1 MEPFFL
7 IVAARRVANCLLYSS
22 YTARFHPGMQTRSS
36 ASSSDV
42 ASIRLSQAKSDLGVI
57 ISHFVRQLEGALKT
71 RFQTLRPSLEKS
83 GGVLKLEPFFS
94 RCRALQSNA
103 YRNAPSRG
111 QTRHYLKRNSMSIP
125 NQIVINRFWG
135 CTSVTFPST
144 NKTRSARES
153 FFARSIVC
161 QRRQAACVP
170 PSVLGF
176 VEGPFIGGPLASGC
190 CASFR
195 FHVSYMARN
204 HKQKKS
210 SKL

>member
-1 MEPFFL
+1 MAEPSK
-7 IVAARRVANCLLYSS
+7 ARATARRRN
-22 YTARFHPGMQTRSS
+22 Q
-36 ASSSDV
+36 
-42 ASIRLSQAKSDLGVI
+42 K
-57 ISHFVRQLEGALKT
+57 

-83 GGVLKLEPFFS
+83 GGVLKLEPFFFSLS
-94 RCRALQSNA
+94 RVAIERLQERTEPRADTALLE
-103 YRNAPSRG
+103 
-111 QTRHYLKRNSMSIP
+111 TEFDVSIP

-195 FHVSYMARN
+195 LHVSYMARN